1 MKNKKYLKIKGVTYE
16 YQTFIFTLTKS
27 FDREIWASFVNGY
40 LPLTDF
46 NEKQQNEFS
55 KLDEFIRSFIEEN
68 FKTFFKAINKNK
80 NGYSMYR
87 FSNENKWKIEINLNL
102 NLNDNIIEIKRSI

>member
-1 MKNKKYLKIKGVTYE
+1 MK
-16 YQTFIFTLTKS
+16 KS

-46 NEKQQNEFS
+46 NEKKQNEFS
-55 KLDEFIRSFIEEN
+55 QLDEFIRCFIEEN
-68 FKTFFKAINKNK
+68 FNKIKTFFKAINKNK

-87 FSNENKWKIEINLNL
+87 FSNENKWKIEINLN
-102 NLNDNIIEIKRSI
+102 DNIIEIKRSI